1 MRKYRVSDFDS
12 ISEIGEVLSAV
23 ADSSKS
29 LGLQPAIS
37 SSLKYPTGG
46 LIWLLRKNKRKG
58 HLEVIYDPGVKEITV
73 VPVADIG
80 DEWASTHARLIAD
93 YLSDRLGG
101 NLSG

>member
-1 MRKYRVSDFDS
+1 MRKYRIFDFDS
-12 ISEIGEVLSAV
+12 LSEIGEILSAV
-23 ADSSKS
+23 TDSSKT
-29 LGLQPAIS
+29 LGLHPAIS
-37 SSLKYPTGG
+37 STLKQPIGG
-46 LIWLLRKNKRKG
+46 IIWLLRKNKQKG

>member
-46 LIWLLRKNKRKG
+46 LIWLLRKNKQKG
-58 HLEVIYDPGVKEITV
+58 HLEVIYDPGNKELSV
-73 VPVADIG
+73 VPVSDNHT
-80 DEWASTHARLIAD
+80 EWAGAHAKLIAE

-101 NLSG
+101 TLSG